1 MRGVLGELA
10 SAARDRQVVLSSIT
24 RRCVMECPEILDL
37 GPVSGRSEFGG
48 SVRHGLFN
56 SVYQPLGALLIN
68 RRLIVFSVK
77 FQSLIVVVAHLSL
90 TQTPRY
96 RPACYPLHDD
106 TGETT
111 RAAAGGGRPPALPS
125 DRWLRTRQCCRIAG
139 GGSEIVAVWFCC
151 ADPR

>member
-24 RRCVMECPEILDL
+24 RRCAMECPEILDL

-68 RRLIVFSVK
+68 RRI
-77 FQSLIVVVAHLSL
+77 
-90 TQTPRY
+90 Y
-96 RPACYPLHDD
+96 
-106 TGETT
+106 
-111 RAAAGGGRPPALPS
+111 
-125 DRWLRTRQCCRIAG
+125 
-139 GGSEIVAVWFCC
+139 
-151 ADPR
+151 